1 MSCKS
6 VLFVS
11 ICLLSIVI
19 FVDGV
24 PVNLHRYGSEGDRE
38 LINAVRNGNLEYIQS
53 ATITSSNP
61 LANLNTLLRLAAE
74 GGNLPTVQYLH
85 GLGADIDG
93 NYLEFVQKFR
103 ESGFFGQSLNIYNA
117 NTALILAA
125 QSGDLLTVKY
135 LVENGADIN
144 AQNAFGG
151 SPLYWSAMFDH
162 FDIVQ
167 YLQENGADL
176 NLRDMSQQTALKVAE
191 RWDHT
196 QIAEFLRQ
204 NGGIL

>member
-1 MSCKS
+1 M
-6 VLFVS
+6 
-11 ICLLSIVI
+11 
-19 FVDGV
+19 
-24 PVNLHRYGSEGDRE
+24 
-38 LINAVRNGNLEYIQS
+38 INAVRNGNLEYIQNAS
-53 ATITSSNP
+53 ISSSKP

-103 ESGFFGQSLNIYNA
+103 VNGFFSFPGWGNPQGALNLYNA

-125 QSGDLLTVKY
+125 QSGNLLTVKY
-135 LVENGADIN
+135 LYENGANIN
-144 AQNAFGG
+144 AQNAFG
-151 SPLYWSAMFDH
+151 SSALYWSALFGH
-162 FDIVQ
+162 FEIVQ
-167 YLQENGADL
+167 YLQENGADV
-176 NLRDMSQQTALKVAE
+176 NLRDMSQQTALMVAE

>member
-1 MSCKS
+1 M
-6 VLFVS
+6 
-11 ICLLSIVI
+11 
-19 FVDGV
+19 
-24 PVNLHRYGSEGDRE
+24 
-38 LINAVRNGNLEYIQS
+38 INAVRNGNLEYIQNAS
-53 ATITSSNP
+53 ISSSKP

-103 ESGFFGQSLNIYNA
+103 VNGLVWGNPQGALNLYNA

-125 QSGDLLTVKY
+125 QNGNFLTVKY
-135 LVENGADIN
+135 LYENGANIN
-144 AQNAFGG
+144 AQNAFG
-151 SPLYWSAMFDH
+151 SSALYWSALFGH
-162 FDIVQ
+162 FEIVQ
-167 YLQENGADL
+167 YLQENGADV
-176 NLRDMSQQTALKVAE
+176 NLRDMSQQTALMVAA

>member
-1 MSCKS
+1 M
-6 VLFVS
+6 
-11 ICLLSIVI
+11 
-19 FVDGV
+19 
-24 PVNLHRYGSEGDRE
+24 
-38 LINAVRNGNLEYIQS
+38 INAVRNGNLEYIQS

-125 QSGDLLTVKY
+125 QSGNFLTVKY
-135 LVENGADIN
+135 LYENGANID
-144 AQNAFGG
+144 AQNAFG
-151 SPLYWSAMFDH
+151 SSALYWSALFGH
-162 FDIVQ
+162 FEIVQ

-176 NLRDMSQQTALKVAE
+176 NMRDMSQQTALMVAE

>member
-1 MSCKS
+1 M
-6 VLFVS
+6 
-11 ICLLSIVI
+11 I
-19 FVDGV
+19 FFT
-24 PVNLHRYGSEGDRE
+24 GDRE
-38 LINAVRNGNLEYIQS
+38 LMNTARNGNVEDIQNV
-53 ATITSSNP
+53 TIVSSNP

-103 ESGFFGQSLNIYNA
+103 VNGFYIFPVPSPQSRLNLYNS

-144 AQNAFGG
+144 AQNVFGG
-151 SPLYWSAMFDH
+151 SPLFWSAVFGH
-162 FDIVQ
+162 FEIVQ
-167 YLQENGADL
+167 YLQENGADV
-176 NLRDMSQQTALKVAE
+176 NLRDMSQQTALKEAE

-204 NGGIL
+204 NGGTL